1 MREMN
6 QTETRNL
13 EQTCQAIS
21 PMDEPCDTSASYHC
35 GICGMWLC
43 AVQHAEDEASHHCIL
58 EPGDEG
64 GEA

>member
-1 MREMN
+1 MN

-13 EQTCQAIS
+13 EQTCQAVS
-21 PMDEPCDTSASYHC
+21 LMDELCDASASYHC
-35 GICGMWLC
+35 GICGLWLC
-43 AVQHAEDEASHHCIL
+43 SVHAEDEVSHHCII